1 MGSGCKAF
9 CTWKTAPNS
18 ECRQC
23 SSKTAPRTWL
33 FFGRF
38 LGRSTQSFPHDFLFL
53 KHLDRWC
60 KGLIYIYILYIYR
73 KLHGKAMCTL
83 IFLRDIHRHMH
94 LGLDVRSVLSLIV
107 KTGVN
112 GSPVRL
118 GKIRLAVQSVTKRS
132 TNRMS
137 TLLRRLCLNRSSE
150 QIQCQTLVP
159 WAQVNRFSACRV
171 MSGVLRQLKD
181 KDLCLGCH
189 CTKPINFLRC
199 TPCTQVR
206 FNGFCWTTTVSS
218 IGPNPCVRGHGRN
231 PWHSHKVRRAICLSF
246 LGEWLP
252 WEDRITGSSR
262 MHRIST
268 VTHGPFVQ
276 NCNAQNWKKNTP
288 CAPKSVPERN
298 LQKNRSWAPGN
309 SFKHNFAPHQKLSAW
324 MIWKKDGG
332 HHC

>member
-1 MGSGCKAF
+1 
-9 CTWKTAPNS
+9 
-18 ECRQC
+18 
-23 SSKTAPRTWL
+23 
-33 FFGRF
+33 
-38 LGRSTQSFPHDFLFL
+38 
-53 KHLDRWC
+53 
-60 KGLIYIYILYIYR
+60 
-73 KLHGKAMCTL
+73 MCTL
-83 IFLRDIHRHMH
+83 IFLRDIYRHMH

-218 IGPNPCVRGHGRN
+218 IGETRGTVTGPEGNLSKFPGRVTPMRGQDHWKLKDAQN
-231 PWHSHKVRRAICLSF
+231 FDCDTRAFRPKLQRSELKKKYSLRPQICAGKKLAEEQE
-246 LGEWLP
+246 L
-252 WEDRITGSSR
+252 SSR
-262 MHRIST
+262 
-268 VTHGPFVQ
+268 Q
-276 NCNAQNWKKNTP
+276 
-288 CAPKSVPERN
+288 
-298 LQKNRSWAPGN
+298 
-309 SFKHNFAPHQKLSAW
+309 
-324 MIWKKDGG
+324 
-332 HHC
+332 